1 MLNQSSGVF
10 GLTPDGIDLN
20 ETQSTAILS
29 AVISLMV
36 IATIFVVLRVV
47 TRTIQKG
54 TVFAVDDYCIEMG
67 LFFAHG
73 TAACSLISL
82 PYGGGKHLWALDET
96 QQILLAYVII
106 YALAVNFTKL
116 SIVLFYRRI
125 FGMNWGLWFC
135 TFLVV
140 SYCVTV
146 IATIVVSCQSL
157 EYFWT
162 QFTTPG
168 ATGHCINVSLFFFAN
183 GIWAMLVDFCIL
195 IVPIPVILK
204 LQMPKSQK
212 LAVML
217 ILLLGSFVFI
227 ASIIRIIILHIIV
240 TSDDPTWAMGQL
252 FIWPCC
258 EPFIVIVCAYLPTL
272 APFFR
277 RWWVTLV
284 TKSGGDP
291 QTSFRLEI

>member
-54 TVFAVDDYCIEMG
+54 TVLAVDDYCIEMG
-67 LFFAHG
+67 LLLAL
-73 TAACSLISL
+73 SLVFHTE
-82 PYGGGKHLWALDET
+82 G
-96 QQILLAYVII
+96 ILFAYVII
-106 YALAVNFTKL
+106 YALAVSFTKL

-135 TFLVV
+135 TFPVV

-146 IATIVVSCQSL
+146 IATIVVSCQPL

-168 ATGHCINVSLFFFAN
+168 ATSHCINVSLFFFAN

-217 ILLLGSFVFI
+217 ILLLGSFVCI

-258 EPFIVIVCAYLPTL
+258 EPYIVIVCAYLPTL
-272 APFFR
+272 APFF
-277 RWWVTLV
+277 
-284 TKSGGDP
+284 
-291 QTSFRLEI
+291 